1 MSRKREDK
9 CVGIIKKNPNEVLYQ
24 GGKKHFLDIIKNTG
38 DGEFL
43 IWKQPEEDFN
53 TNSKL
58 IVMPGETALFVKRG
72 EIVQEFSEGTYRLS
86 TRNYPF
92 ISRLIN
98 NSSGGISAFN
108 CVVYFFRKADSK
120 ELRWGLSSP
129 INALDKMYGIHVDIR
144 ARGTYKVCIEDPKAF
159 LRKLVGGN
167 IQYKEQQELDD
178 YFRSEFQA
186 EAKVAISEY
195 LNSCERELTG
205 LDANL
210 LEISNRVKPRIEKIL
225 ASYGLKCVSFTISAM
240 DVDKT
245 KYEQIDSVQIDSIRR
260 IKEGQSEAAYINA
273 LGDNWQKL
281 QNANI
286 MMQMA
291 QNSGT
296 VSAEAEVGIGI
307 MTGKAM
313 GKMAEQ
319 MFTATDNKES
329 HDNDP
334 VELLSKLK
342 KMLDAGLIER
352 EEYDAKKREVL
363 NRM

>member
-1 MSRKREDK
+1 M
-9 CVGIIKKNPNEVLYQ
+9 GIIKKNPNEVLYQ
-24 GGKKHFLDIIKNTG
+24 GGKKHFVDVIKNTG
-38 DGEFL
+38 DGEYL

-58 IVMPGETALFVKRG
+58 IVMPGETALFVNRG
-72 EIVQEFSEGTYRLS
+72 EIVQEFWEGTYRLS

-129 INALDKMYGIHVDIR
+129 INTLDKMYGIHVDVR
-144 ARGTYKVCIEDPKAF
+144 ARGTYKVRIEDPKAF

-205 LDANL
+205 LDAHL
-210 LEISNRVKPRIEKIL
+210 LEISNRVKPRIEEIL
-225 ASYGLKCVSFTISAM
+225 TSYGLKCVSFTISAM
-240 DVDKT
+240 DVDKA
-245 KYEQIDSVQIDSIRR
+245 KYEQIDAAQLNSIRR
-260 IKEGQSEAAYINA
+260 MKEGQSEASYINT

-281 QNANI
+281 QSANI

-291 QNSGT
+291 QNSGAGST
-296 VSAEAEVGIGI
+296 EAGVGIGI
-307 MTGKAM
+307 AAGTAM
-313 GKMAEQ
+313 KKMAEE
-319 MFTATDNKES
+319 MFTATDSKENCG
-329 HDNDP
+329 NDP
-334 VELLSKLK
+334 VELLTKLK
-342 KMLDAGLIER
+342 KMLDAGLIEQD
-352 EEYDAKKREVL
+352 EYNAKKREIL
-363 NRM
+363 SRM